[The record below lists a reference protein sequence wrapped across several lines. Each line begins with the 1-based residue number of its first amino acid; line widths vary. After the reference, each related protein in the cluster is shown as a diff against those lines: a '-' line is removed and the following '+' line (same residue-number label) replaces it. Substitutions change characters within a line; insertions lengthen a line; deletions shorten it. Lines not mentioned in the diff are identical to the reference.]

1 MPIDRRTFMLG
12 GGVAST
18 LGAFASFGAVA
29 TVEPGARALTPVV
42 AAGAPPVA
50 PAASYQ
56 LRIQRRPPD
65 ARRRCHRLDRDRLA
79 MARRLALSLA
89 RSTEGPRP

>member
-56 LRIQRRPPD
+56 LRI
-65 ARRRCHRLDRDRLA
+65 LGWDRSDDHPTLA
-79 MARRLALSLA
+79 DGATGWIAIDSQWRGAWR
-89 RSTEGPRP
+89 